1 MEWEQGEAAA
11 GRRRALLIG
20 VKDTPY
26 LAKDPDLAA
35 RYRPLDFAERDVSL
49 IATALKQSDYSVVV
63 EHEDTGLNPVF
74 GKVSG
79 FLGSCEPGDTAF
91 LYVSCHGE
99 TIDGKDHLVLAD
111 AQPGPGLPDGSL
123 GLLPGSLLRADAS
136 GLLSSLPAGVTAVV
150 CLDICRT
157 NGAAVPVR
165 TGGGWSS
172 GSHDAYWLYSCG
184 AGQRAYA
191 DQVEGSWFAR
201 ALAGA
206 LSFTN
211 PPRTFLDVAR
221 HTEAELRR
229 IADQHPQAEPPRV
242 ETRMPIPPS
251 GAQQSDPVLC
261 EGSRQTLHW
270 ARTIRESG
278 LWSHTSGTEATHD
291 RVKDKL
297 TELVHCVVD
306 SCAGSGAHRDD
317 PWSDPLYPAR
327 VEARL
332 TSLVARA
339 ELPRGE
345 RLTPAETACL
355 LAATVVHEGVVAIA
369 LDELRG
375 LLPDRFDPG
384 PRHLTEVAG
393 DHRRLVRD
401 AARDVCRAHSMV
413 LRTTETLR
421 GRGPRLR
428 AATTAADHWLRH
440 RFIADWDRLW
450 ERTRDYG
457 LVDRLIGMTVAA
469 IEVAAD
475 TPVAG
480 TVTAETRQEIDSKVR
495 QVLGHL
501 TVKPGRSPRINL
513 DHADDTWDENWRPVR
528 GNRLRGLQLARLLWT
543 AGLLAA
549 DPRRLSSVLVDHL
562 GAHAP
567 LLPSDVVKAL
577 GTGFDYEEDEG
588 RTADTYGLTVWFRCP
603 HPALHA
609 AVEELVLDADA
620 TVRAF
625 RRDVGSQPLLRGLPD
640 QVTAQQL
647 RALPGR
653 YQEPLER
660 FRLAEDEIR
669 PLLMGTQLYGD
680 RMLAVRELYQ
690 NALDACR
697 YRDMRRQYGLTR
709 TPWDGEMTAAQGWEG
724 EITFTQGWDDDRP
737 YIECLDTGAGMTR
750 SKLTSMFARAGKRYE
765 QDPDFVLERRNWRRH
780 GIADRALNSRFG
792 IGVFSYFMLA
802 EEVVVWT
809 HAVDSVGRPGKEKPL
824 RADIQSGSGLLQINR
839 SDDPLVPANGGT
851 RVRLYLAEPRKGEK
865 RPSLVETLR
874 SLLWVTEHRVTAK
887 ELTEDGEPARNLS
900 WEPGRLAHRD
910 GWHGSPLPVRGRE
923 NPEVFAWLVQGP
935 GQLLLDGVAVRDAP
949 AIEGR
954 VINLRE
960 RHSPVPSVDRNQL
973 LSYDEGLALEEL
985 LEGVADA
992 VADSKEVSMRWL
1004 WKLAEDAPR
1013 VAVAVLD
1020 GLPPG
1025 ATAVLN
1031 SEEGERLV
1039 SGRLQLATAGCF
1051 PFDEE
1056 AVRSTYSSAQLDS
1069 ERPHENALF
1078 RDWQFT
1084 RLGILASQEHF
1095 APAGYPTHNSL
1106 DALLFQRDVP
1116 PPWVSVLHAAAQAQ
1130 VPVRVALRA
1139 LRRYAITGIT
1149 VPAVDDLRRLGDRE
1163 VGQPA
1168 ADLYVG
1174 YAAVARQLHPW
1185 ATDIVSMFRRQS
1197 TMLRRSK
1204 PPAVHAPILAV
1215 SALHDLPLGAVVDL
1229 LKELSHLDPTLPK
1242 PPELDPLLAQER
1254 VTEDEVCRIAIDGDL
1269 PATPWM
1275 QAPSWLPGEVG
1286 PVDLLSRT
1294 EPPLTLDVLARRI
1307 EQFTALGFSLVHTP
1321 TAAALECG
1329 ALPPDQQLLLSA
1341 DFDRTPPWREGAL
1354 PLHHLL
1360 RATSELAAPLGEVAR
1375 RVNAATPVT
1384 GAHAPGIP
1392 EEAADWLVPYPLP
1405 FLMFERQSV
1414 SAPSALRPWEL
1425 VGAFLQRGRDLPEL
1439 RKAIG
1444 ALDALGAIDW
1454 RGTDRVALERQA
1466 TTRDSLLTPYPATKT
1481 ISNSDYIS
1489 VGGDF
1494 DEDGV
1499 SLAYALALS
1508 VQQGSDLGT
1517 MMDLLNEVRTDL
1529 PLKVEPLP
1537 PSARGLRATAG
1548 DLHSLLSGPNDVV
1561 HGLVSGT
1568 DNSHAARFRAQLTIP
1583 DLLRHAEYS
1592 LCSLGASVSRLRT
1605 FAQVG
1610 APTPP
1615 GDPAEPGVP
1624 DLNDF
1629 TPDRF
1634 DHAAFDKGLLGPG
1647 VLGPLEL
1654 VLVAGRFGWDL
1665 GRTYA
1670 RYAPL
1675 RCLGLDV
1682 TVREPDSREASLLP
1696 DWRDVLIL
1704 TSQLTGRLPA
1714 LSGEVSRDHIALCA
1728 EETDL
1733 DETEV
1738 IGRLRQYAPLF
1749 GLDLPSPA
1757 PTVEESQ

>member
-1 MEWEQGEAAA
+1 MVREQGEAAA

-35 RYRPLDFAERDVSL
+35 RYRPLDFVGRDVSL
-49 IATALKQSDYSVVV
+49 IAAALKQSDYSVAV

-74 GKVSG
+74 GAVSG

-99 TIDGKDHLVLAD
+99 TLDDKDHLVLAD
-111 AQPGPGLPDGSL
+111 AQPGPELPDGSR
-123 GLLPGSLLRADAS
+123 GLLPRSLLRADES

-157 NGAAVPVR
+157 TGAAVPAQ
-165 TGGGWSS
+165 TAGGWSS

-184 AGQRAYA
+184 AGQRAFA
-191 DQVEGSWFAR
+191 DEVEGSWFAR

-206 LSFTN
+206 LSSAN
-211 PPRTFLDVAR
+211 PPTTFLDVAR
-221 HTEAELRR
+221 HAETELRR
-229 IADQHPQAEPPRV
+229 TADQYPEAEPPRV
-242 ETRMPIPPS
+242 ETRLPIPPS
-251 GAQQSDPVLC
+251 GAAQSDPVLC

-270 ARTIRESG
+270 TRTIRESG
-278 LWSHTSGTEATHD
+278 LWSHTSGTEAAHD

-297 TELVHCVVD
+297 TDLVHCVVD
-306 SCAGSGAHRDD
+306 SCAGFGAHRDD

-339 ELPRGE
+339 KLTHGE

-355 LAATVVHEGVVAIA
+355 LAAAVVHEGVVAIA
-369 LDELRG
+369 LGELRG
-375 LLPDRFDPG
+375 LLPEQFDPG
-384 PRHLTEVAG
+384 PRHRTEAAG

-413 LRTTETLR
+413 LRTAETLR
-421 GRGPRLR
+421 GRGPGLR
-428 AATTAADHWLRH
+428 SATTAADHWLRH

-450 ERTRDYG
+450 ERTGDYG
-457 LVDRLIGMTVAA
+457 LVDRLIAMTVAA
-469 IEVAAD
+469 IEAAAD
-475 TPVAG
+475 TPLAG

-513 DHADDTWDENWRPVR
+513 DHADDTWDENWRPVP

-562 GAHAP
+562 GAHDP
-567 LLPSDVVKAL
+567 LLPNKVVEAL
-577 GTGFDYEEDEG
+577 GTGFDYEEAEG
-588 RTADTYGLTVWFRCP
+588 RTVDTYGLTVWFRCP

-609 AVEELVLDADA
+609 AVEELTLDADA
-620 TVRAF
+620 TVQAF
-625 RRDVGSQPLLRGLPD
+625 RGDIGSQPLLRGLPD

-647 RALPGR
+647 RALAGR

-709 TPWDGEMTAAQGWEG
+709 TPWDGETTAARGWEG
-724 EITFTQGWDDDRP
+724 EITFTQGWDGDRP

-780 GIADRALNSRFG
+780 GIVDRAMNSRFG

-839 SDDPLVPANGGT
+839 TTDPLVPANGGT
-851 RVRLYLAEPRKGEK
+851 RVRLYLAEPREGEK
-865 RPSLVETLR
+865 RPSLVETLH
-874 SLLWVTEHRVTAK
+874 SLLWVTEHRVTAR
-887 ELTEDGEPARNLS
+887 ELTENGEPARS
-900 WEPGRLAHRD
+900 IGWDPGRLAHRD
-910 GWHGSPLPVRGRE
+910 GWHGSPLPVRGHE
-923 NPEVFAWLVQGP
+923 ATEAFAWLVQGP
-935 GQLLLDGVAVRDAP
+935 GQLLLDGVVVRDAP
-949 AIEGR
+949 AVEGR

-973 LSYDEGLALEEL
+973 LRYDESLVMEEL
-985 LEGVADA
+985 LAGVADA

-1004 WKLAEDAPR
+1004 WKLAADAPR

-1020 GLPPG
+1020 GLPRD
-1025 ATAVLN
+1025 TVAVLN

-1039 SGRLQLATAGCF
+1039 PGRLPLATAGCF

-1056 AVRSTYSSAQLDS
+1056 AVRNTYSGARLDS
-1069 ERPHENALF
+1069 ERPDESTLF
-1078 RDWQFT
+1078 RAWQLT
-1084 RLGILASQEHF
+1084 RLGIRSPEKQF
-1095 APAGYPTHNSL
+1095 APAGYPTPNSL
-1106 DALLFQRDVP
+1106 DTLLFRESP
-1116 PPWVSVLHAAAQAQ
+1116 LRPWVSVLHAAAQAQ
-1130 VPVRVALRA
+1130 VPVREALKA
-1139 LRRYAITGIT
+1139 LRRYAVTGVE
-1149 VPAVDDLRRLGDRE
+1149 VPAVDDLRQLGDRG

-1168 ADLYVG
+1168 ADLYAG
-1174 YAAVARQLHPW
+1174 YADLTRQPLLQASSSLPR
-1185 ATDIVSMFRRQS
+1185 FRRES
-1197 TMLRRSK
+1197 AMLRRSK
-1204 PPAVHAPILAV
+1204 QPAEHAPMLVV
-1215 SALHDLPLGAVVDL
+1215 SALHDLPLGTVAGL
-1229 LKELSHLDPTLPK
+1229 FQELSHLDATLPE
-1242 PPELDPLLAQER
+1242 PPELDASLAQER
-1254 VTEDEVCRIAIDGDL
+1254 VTGDEVGRIAIEGDL
-1269 PATPWM
+1269 PATPWLA
-1275 QAPSWLPGEVG
+1275 QTGWLPGEVG
-1286 PVDLLSRT
+1286 PVDLLSRA
-1294 EPPLTLDVLARRI
+1294 EPPLTLGELARRI
-1307 EQFTALGFSLVHTP
+1307 EQFTALGFSLAHPPTP
-1321 TAAALECG
+1321 AALECG
-1329 ALPPDQQLLLSA
+1329 VLPPDQQLLLSA
-1341 DFDRTPPWREGAL
+1341 EFDRTPPWREGEL

-1360 RATSELAAPLGEVAR
+1360 RAASELGTPLGEVAR
-1375 RVNAATPVT
+1375 RINIATPVT
-1384 GAHAPGIP
+1384 GAHAQSIP
-1392 EEAADWLVPYPLP
+1392 AEATDWIVPYPLSS
-1405 FLMFERQSV
+1405 LLSGRELE
-1414 SAPSALRPWEL
+1414 SAPPALRPWEL
-1425 VGAFLQRGRDLPEL
+1425 VGAFLHRGQVLPEL
-1439 RKAIG
+1439 REATS
-1444 ALDALGAIDW
+1444 ALEALVAIDW
-1454 RGTDRVALERQA
+1454 KGADRAALELQA
-1466 TTRDSLLTPYPATKT
+1466 ATRSSLLAPYPATNT
-1481 ISNSDYIS
+1481 ISTTEYIS
-1489 VGGDF
+1489 IGGDF
-1494 DEDGV
+1494 DKDGV

-1508 VQQGSDLGT
+1508 VQQDSDLGT
-1517 MMDLLNEVRTDL
+1517 MVDLLNDVRTDL

-1537 PSARGLRATAG
+1537 SHARGLRATAV
-1548 DLHSLLSGPNDVV
+1548 DVRS
-1561 HGLVSGT
+1561 LVSGGA
-1568 DNSHAARFRAQLTIP
+1568 NSHATRFRDRLTVP
-1583 DLLRHAEYS
+1583 ALLRHAEDS

-1605 FAQVG
+1605 FAPLG

-1615 GDPAEPGVP
+1615 GDPADPGVR
-1624 DLNDF
+1624 DLDDF

-1682 TVREPDSREASLLP
+1682 TVREPGSREASLSP
-1696 DWRDVLIL
+1696 DWRDVLLL

-1714 LSGEVSRDHIALCA
+1714 LTGAVSRDHIALCA
-1728 EETDL
+1728 QETDL
-1733 DETEV
+1733 DEAAV
-1738 IGRLRQYAPLF
+1738 AGRLRQYARLF

-1757 PTVEESQ
+1757 PTTEESQ

>member
-1 MEWEQGEAAA
+1 MERKQGGAAA

-26 LAKDPDLAA
+26 LAKNPDLAD
-35 RYRPLDFAERDVSL
+35 RYRPLDFVERDISL

-74 GKVSG
+74 GAVAG

-99 TIDGKDHLVLAD
+99 TLDDKDHLVLAD
-111 AQPGPGLPDGSL
+111 AQPGPELPDGSR
-123 GLLPGSLLRADAS
+123 GLLPRSLLRADES
-136 GLLSSLPAGVTAVV
+136 GLLSSLPAGVTAIV

-157 NGAAVPVR
+157 TGAAVPAQ
-165 TGGGWSS
+165 TAGGWSS

-191 DQVEGSWFAR
+191 DPVEGSWFAR

-206 LSFTN
+206 LSSTN
-211 PPRTFLDVAR
+211 PPTTFLDVAR
-221 HTEAELRR
+221 HAETELRR
-229 IADQHPQAEPPRV
+229 TADRHPQAEPPRV
-242 ETRMPIPPS
+242 ETRLPIPPS
-251 GAQQSDPVLC
+251 GAAQSDPVLC

-270 ARTIRESG
+270 TRTIRESG
-278 LWSHTSGTEATHD
+278 LWAHTSGTGAAHD

-306 SCAGSGAHRDD
+306 SCAGFGAHRDD

-327 VEARL
+327 VEAQL

-339 ELPRGE
+339 KLPHGE
-345 RLTPAETACL
+345 RLTPAETGCL
-355 LAATVVHEGVVAIA
+355 LAAAVVHEGVVAIA

-375 LLPDRFDPG
+375 LLPKQFDPG
-384 PRHLTEVAG
+384 PRRRTEAAG

-413 LRTTETLR
+413 LRTAETLR
-421 GRGPRLR
+421 GRGPGLR
-428 AATTAADHWLRH
+428 SATTAADHWLRH

-450 ERTRDYG
+450 ERTGDYG

-469 IEVAAD
+469 IEAAAD
-475 TPVAG
+475 TPLAG

-513 DHADDTWDENWRPVR
+513 DRADDTWDENWRPVP

-562 GAHAP
+562 GAHDP
-567 LLPSDVVKAL
+567 LLPAEVVKAL
-577 GTGFDYEEDEG
+577 GNGFDYEESEG

-609 AVEELVLDADA
+609 AVEELALDADA
-620 TVRAF
+620 AVQAF
-625 RRDVGSQPLLRGLPD
+625 RGDIGSQPLLRGLPD

-647 RALPGR
+647 RALAGR

-780 GIADRALNSRFG
+780 GIADRAMNSRFG

-851 RVRLYLAEPRKGEK
+851 RVRLYLAEPREGEK
-865 RPSLVETLR
+865 RPSLVETLH
-874 SLLWVTEHRVTAK
+874 SLLWVTEHRVTAE
-887 ELTEDGEPARNLS
+887 ELTEGGKPARRLS
-900 WEPGRLAHRD
+900 WDPGRLAHRD
-910 GWHGSPLPVRGRE
+910 GWHGSPLPVRERE
-923 NPEVFAWLVQGP
+923 STEVFAWLVQGP
-935 GQLLLDGVAVRDAP
+935 GQLLLDGVVVRDAP
-949 AIEGR
+949 AVEGR
-954 VINLRE
+954 VINLCE

-973 LSYDEGLALEEL
+973 LSYDEDLVLEEL
-985 LEGVADA
+985 LAGVADA

-1004 WKLAEDAPR
+1004 WKLAADAPR

-1020 GLPPG
+1020 GLPRG

-1039 SGRLQLATAGCF
+1039 PGRLLLATAGCF

-1056 AVRSTYSSAQLDS
+1056 AVRNTYSGARLDS
-1069 ERPHENALF
+1069 ERPDEGVLF
-1078 RDWQFT
+1078 RAWQLT
-1084 RLGILASQEHF
+1084 RLGIRSPEKQF
-1095 APAGYPTHNSL
+1095 APAGYPTPISL
-1106 DALLFQRDVP
+1106 DTLLFRESP
-1116 PPWVSVLHAAAQAQ
+1116 PRPWVSVLHAAAQAQ
-1130 VPVRVALRA
+1130 VPVREALTA
-1139 LRRYAITGIT
+1139 LRRYAVTGVE
-1149 VPAVDDLRRLGDRE
+1149 VPAVDDLRQLGERR

-1168 ADLYVG
+1168 ADLYAG
-1174 YAAVARQLHPW
+1174 YADLTRQSRLQASSP
-1185 ATDIVSMFRRQS
+1185 VPRFRRES
-1197 TMLRRSK
+1197 AMLRRSK
-1204 PPAVHAPILAV
+1204 QPAVHAPMLVV
-1215 SALHDLPLGAVVDL
+1215 SALHDLPLGTVAGL
-1229 LKELSHLDPTLPK
+1229 FQELSHLAALPE
-1242 PPELDPLLAQER
+1242 PPELDASLAQER
-1254 VTEDEVCRIAIDGDL
+1254 VTADEVGRIAIEGDL
-1269 PATPWM
+1269 PATPWLA
-1275 QAPSWLPGEVG
+1275 QTGWLPGEVG
-1286 PVDLLSRT
+1286 PVDLLSRA
-1294 EPPLTLDVLARRI
+1294 EPPLALGELARRI
-1307 EQFTALGFSLVHTP
+1307 EQFTALGFSLAHPP
-1321 TAAALECG
+1321 TTAALECG
-1329 ALPPDQQLLLSA
+1329 VLPPDQQLLLSA
-1341 DFDRTPPWREGAL
+1341 EFDRTPPWREGEL

-1360 RATSELAAPLGEVAR
+1360 RAASELGAPLGEVAR
-1375 RVNAATPVT
+1375 RINIAAPVT
-1384 GAHAPGIP
+1384 GAHARSIP
-1392 EEAADWLVPYPLP
+1392 EEAADWIVPYPLSS
-1405 FLMFERQSV
+1405 LLSGRELD
-1414 SAPSALRPWEL
+1414 SAPPVLRPWEL
-1425 VGAFLQRGRDLPEL
+1425 VGAFLHRGQVLPEL
-1439 RKAIG
+1439 REATS
-1444 ALDALGAIDW
+1444 ALEALVAIDW
-1454 RGTDRVALERQA
+1454 QGADRAALELQA
-1466 TTRDSLLTPYPATKT
+1466 TTRSSLLAPYPATNT
-1481 ISNSDYIS
+1481 ISTTEYIS
-1489 VGGDF
+1489 IGGDF
-1494 DEDGV
+1494 DEEGV
-1499 SLAYALALS
+1499 SLAYTLALS
-1508 VQQGSDLGT
+1508 VQQDSDLGT
-1517 MMDLLNEVRTDL
+1517 MVDLLNDVRTEL

-1537 PSARGLRATAG
+1537 SHARGLRATAV
-1548 DLHSLLSGPNDVV
+1548 DVRS
-1561 HGLVSGT
+1561 LVSGGA
-1568 DNSHAARFRAQLTIP
+1568 NSHATRFRDRLTVP
-1583 DLLRHAEYS
+1583 DLLRHAEHS
-1592 LCSLGASVSRLRT
+1592 RCSLGASVSRLRA
-1605 FAQVG
+1605 FAPLG

-1615 GDPAEPGVP
+1615 GDPADPGML
-1624 DLNDF
+1624 DLGDF

-1682 TVREPDSREASLLP
+1682 TVREPDSREASLSP
-1696 DWRDVLIL
+1696 DWRDVLLL

-1714 LSGEVSRDHIALCA
+1714 LTGAVSRDHIALCA

-1733 DETEV
+1733 DEAGV
-1738 IGRLRQYAPLF
+1738 VGRLRQYARLF

-1757 PTVEESQ
+1757 PTTEESQ

>member
-1 MEWEQGEAAA
+1 MEREQGEAAA

-26 LAKDPDLAA
+26 LAKNRDLSD
-35 RYRPLDFAERDVSL
+35 RYRPLAFVERDVSL
-49 IATALKQSDYSVVV
+49 IATALKQSDYSVLV

-74 GKVSG
+74 GAVSD

-99 TIDGKDHLVLAD
+99 TLDDKDHLVLAD
-111 AQPGPGLPDGSL
+111 AQPGPELPDGSR
-123 GLLPGSLLRADAS
+123 GLLPRSLLRADES

-157 NGAAVPVR
+157 TGAAVPAQ
-165 TGGGWSS
+165 TAGGWSS

-184 AGQRAYA
+184 TGQRAYA
-191 DQVEGSWFAR
+191 DPVEGSWFAR

-206 LSFTN
+206 LSSTN
-211 PPRTFLDVAR
+211 PPRTFLEVAR
-221 HTEAELRR
+221 HTETELRR
-229 IADQHPQAEPPRV
+229 TADQHPQAEPPRV
-242 ETRMPIPPS
+242 GTRLPVPPS
-251 GAQQSDPVLC
+251 GAAQSDPVLC

-270 ARTIRESG
+270 TRTIRESG
-278 LWSHTSGTEATHD
+278 LWAHTSGTEAAHD
-291 RVKDKL
+291 RVKDRL
-297 TELVHCVVD
+297 TDLVHCVVD
-306 SCAGSGAHRDD
+306 SCAGLGAHRDD

-339 ELPRGE
+339 GLSHGE

-355 LAATVVHEGVVAIA
+355 LAAAVVHEGVVAIA

-375 LLPDRFDPG
+375 LLPGQFDPG
-384 PRHLTEVAG
+384 PRHRTEAAG

-413 LRTTETLR
+413 LRTAETLR
-421 GRGPRLR
+421 GRGLR
-428 AATTAADHWLRH
+428 SATAAADHWLRH

-450 ERTRDYG
+450 ERTGDYG

-469 IEVAAD
+469 IEAAAD
-475 TPVAG
+475 TPLAG

-513 DHADDTWDENWRPVR
+513 DHTDDTWDENWRPVP
-528 GNRLRGLQLARLLWT
+528 GSRLRGLQLARLLWT

-562 GAHAP
+562 GAHDP
-567 LLPSDVVKAL
+567 LLPSEVVKAL
-577 GTGFDYEEDEG
+577 GNGFDYEEAEG

-609 AVEELVLDADA
+609 AVEELALDADA
-620 TVRAF
+620 TVQAF
-625 RRDVGSQPLLRGLPD
+625 RGDIGSQPLLRGLPD

-709 TPWDGEMTAAQGWEG
+709 TPWDGETTAAQGWEG

-780 GIADRALNSRFG
+780 GIADRAMNSRFG

-851 RVRLYLAEPRKGEK
+851 RVRLYLAEPRESEK

-887 ELTEDGEPARNLS
+887 ELAADGETARKLS
-900 WEPGRLAHRD
+900 WDPGRLAHRD

-923 NPEVFAWLVQGP
+923 STEAFAWLVQGP
-935 GQLLLDGVAVRDAP
+935 GQLLLDGVVVRDAP
-949 AIEGR
+949 DVEGR

-973 LSYDEGLALEEL
+973 LSYDEDLVLEEL
-985 LEGVADA
+985 LAGVADA
-992 VADSKEVSMRWL
+992 VAGSKEVSMRWL
-1004 WKLAEDAPR
+1004 WKLAADAPR

-1020 GLPPG
+1020 GLPRG

-1039 SGRLQLATAGCF
+1039 PGRLQLATAGCF

-1056 AVRSTYSSAQLDS
+1056 AVLNTYSGARLDS
-1069 ERPHENALF
+1069 ERPCENTLF

-1084 RLGILASQEHF
+1084 RLGILSSQERF
-1095 APAGYPTHNSL
+1095 APASYPAHMSL
-1106 DALLFQRDVP
+1106 DTLLFRKDMPQ
-1116 PPWVSVLHAAAQAQ
+1116 PWVSVLHAAAQGQ
-1130 VPVRVALRA
+1130 VSVRVALRA
-1139 LRRYAITGIT
+1139 LRRYAVTGVE
-1149 VPAVDDLRRLGDRE
+1149 VPAVDDLRRLGDRG

-1168 ADLYVG
+1168 ADLYAG
-1174 YAAVARQLHPW
+1174 YATVAGQLRPLVVNTVATFRQ
-1185 ATDIVSMFRRQS
+1185 QS
-1197 TMLRRSK
+1197 EMLRRSK
-1204 PPAVHAPILAV
+1204 PPAVHAPMLAV

-1229 LKELSHLDPTLPK
+1229 LQELSQLDPTLPK

-1254 VTEDEVCRIAIDGDL
+1254 VTEDEVRRIAIAGN
-1269 PATPWM
+1269 PPITPWLK
-1275 QAPSWLPGEVG
+1275 STGWLPGEVG
-1286 PVDLLSRT
+1286 PVDLLSRA
-1294 EPPLTLDVLARRI
+1294 EPPLTLDELARRI
-1307 EQFTALGFSLVHTP
+1307 ERYAALGFSLARTP

-1329 ALPPDQQLLLSA
+1329 VLPADQQLLLSA
-1341 DFDRTPPWREGAL
+1341 EFDRTPPWREGAL

-1360 RATSELAAPLGEVAR
+1360 RAASELAAPLGEVAR
-1375 RVNAATPVT
+1375 RINVSTPVT
-1384 GAHAPGIP
+1384 GAHAQGIP
-1392 EEAADWLVPYPLP
+1392 EEAADWLVPYPLSF
-1405 FLMFERQSV
+1405 FLFSRQPE
-1414 SAPSALRPWEL
+1414 SAPLALRPWEL
-1425 VGAFLQRGRDLPEL
+1425 ISAFLQRGRDLPEL
-1439 RKAIG
+1439 HKAIT

-1454 RGTDRVALERQA
+1454 RGIDRAALELQV
-1466 TTRDSLLTPYPATKT
+1466 TTRSSLLVPYPATTT
-1481 ISNSDYIS
+1481 ISNSDYVS

-1517 MMDLLNEVRTDL
+1517 MADVLNDVRTDL
-1529 PLKVEPLP
+1529 PLEVEPLP

-1548 DLHSLLSGPNDVV
+1548 DVRS
-1561 HGLVSGT
+1561 LVSGAAGGV
-1568 DNSHAARFRAQLTIP
+1568 DGFFSGAANSHAARFRDRLTIA
-1583 DLLRHAEYS
+1583 DLLSHAEYS
-1592 LCSLGASVSRLRT
+1592 RCSLGTSVSHLRT
-1605 FAQVG
+1605 FTPLG
-1610 APTPP
+1610 APSPP
-1615 GDPAEPGVP
+1615 GDPADPGVL
-1624 DLNDF
+1624 DLGDF
-1629 TPDRF
+1629 APDRF

-1682 TVREPDSREASLLP
+1682 TVREPDSREASLSP
-1696 DWRDVLIL
+1696 DWRDVLLL

-1714 LSGEVSRDHIALCA
+1714 LAGAVSRDHIALCV

-1733 DETEV
+1733 VEAEV
-1738 IGRLRQYAPLF
+1738 VRRLRQYAGLF
-1749 GLDLPSPA
+1749 GLGLPAPA
-1757 PTVEESQ
+1757 PTTEESQ